1 LGVLNAK
8 CRATSL
14 EPFSGLVGVVTEN
27 EEGESVWEKILKKF
41 IKRGK

>member
-1 LGVLNAK
+1 MK
-8 CRATSL
+8 SKETSL

-27 EEGESVWEKILKKF
+27 EEGESVWEKIKKKF